1 MNAHNFKNSLY
12 KKALNISKYENYNF
26 SKVDVCYN
34 NFYSFFSDQIEKLK
48 DDRLR
53 IHTIIINFSSIFYID
68 STGVEVLIE
77 VIEELEELNIK
88 VILVSCSQSVIQMLE
103 KTNFFTKVLSPN
115 ICATVHDAVVQNETT
130 LA

>member
-1 MNAHNFKNSLY
+1 MLTVLRIVY
-12 KKALNISKYENYNF
+12 TKKRSTYQSMKTNF
-26 SKVDVCYN
+26 SKVDVCYD

-48 DDRLR
+48 EDRLR
-53 IHTIIINFSSIFYID
+53 IHTIIIDFSSIFYID